1 MRILRK
7 NCFRRI
13 FAISTTAAIVLIS
26 LLAANLSLAQ
36 TQRVDDK
43 SIRGY
48 EYKGPYAQFGVS
60 VGQIDFDGP
69 NIDNNASGGFTLTG
83 GYRILPWLAGEA
95 NFTYLGGGSV
105 EAGSFHIGDG
115 SFFAFTFGPKFY
127 PLGAFK
133 VEGVPDFVQPYAL
146 IGIGGGQFE
155 VDNTNFEEGAF
166 IARFILGVD
175 IWATDHLG
183 FFVEGGGHVTDEDAI
198 DGVGIFTVGGQYR
211 F

>member
-1 MRILRK
+1 MNGTRK
-7 NCFRRI
+7 TVS
-13 FAISTTAAIVLIS
+13 ALTAAAIALFALIATNTS
-26 LLAANLSLAQ
+26 NAE
-36 TQRVDDK
+36 TQRVHDN
-43 SIRGY
+43 SNRGY
-48 EYKGPYAQFGVS
+48 EYEGPYAQFGVS

-69 NIDNNASGGFTLTG
+69 NIDNNPICGFTLTG
-83 GYRILPWLAGEA
+83 GYRILSWLAGEV
-95 NFTYLGGGSV
+95 NFSYLGGGAV
-105 EAGSFHIGDG
+105 EAGSFDIGDG

-133 VEGVPDFVQPYAL
+133 VEAVPDFVQPYAL

-155 VDNTNFEEGAF
+155 IDNTNFEEGAF
-166 IARFILGVD
+166 IARFILGFDV
-175 IWATDHLG
+175 WTTDNLG